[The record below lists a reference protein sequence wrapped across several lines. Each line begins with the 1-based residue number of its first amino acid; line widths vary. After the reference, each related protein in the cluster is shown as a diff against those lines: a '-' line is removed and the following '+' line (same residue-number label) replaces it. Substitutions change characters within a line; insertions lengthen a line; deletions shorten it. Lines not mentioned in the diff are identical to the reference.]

1 MTLSLFS
8 STDDECL
15 SCNVV
20 HLPSAMQRSA
30 MSSSLHISSLCYTC
44 STDLVMPHR
53 LQAATTGLYP
63 NLNTRNK

>member
-30 MSSSLHISSLCYTC
+30 VSSSLHISSLCYTC
-44 STDLVMPHR
+44 STDLVM
-53 LQAATTGLYP
+53 LLVSTGLYP